1 MVLSFVV
8 FVAVPLRER
17 RRLAA
22 LMPALLVTVMMLLS
36 GCGDGDN
43 NWGPAPPP
51 TPPAHDAP
59 PGTYTVTVTAV
70 SSGITHT
77 LVLNVVVR

>member
-1 MVLSFVV
+1 MVLAFVI

-17 RRLAA
+17 RRLPAPMPVL
-22 LMPALLVTVMMLLS
+22 LMTVTLMLS
-36 GCGDGDN
+36 GCGDGDG
-43 NWGPAPPP
+43 NWGPETPARP
-51 TPPAHDAP
+51 TIEDAAA
-59 PGTYTVTVTAV
+59 GSYTVTVTAV